1 MYSLSYSSIKY
12 VIIRNYMIFKRLFKI
27 SIFPNLIDPILYLI
41 GLGFGLSKFVGEVNG
56 ITYFTFISSGL
67 IAATA
72 MSASTAEATTNAFI
86 QMRVEKTYYAIAMT
100 PVNLQ
105 DIVIGQAIWA
115 GVRSVIFGSMFL
127 IIVSF
132 FGVIHSWTVILIPMV
147 LFVTGIIFGLLG
159 LTFTAL
165 APSRDYVNYYNV
177 LIIQPL
183 YMFSDTIFPLSNM
196 SSNVKFLGDFSP
208 LYHSANLCRGLLIG
222 NMDSFL
228 FHMLIL
234 LLFIIVLFYLPM
246 IAVNKKLI
254 Y

>member
-56 ITYFTFISSGL
+56 ITYFTFVSSGL

-208 LYHSANLCRGLLIG
+208 LY
-222 NMDSFL
+222 
-228 FHMLIL
+228 
-234 LLFIIVLFYLPM
+234 
-246 IAVNKKLI
+246 
-254 Y
+254 

>member
-1 MYSLSYSSIKY
+1 MYKLSYLSVKY
-12 VIIRNYMIFKRLFKI
+12 VIIRNYMSFKKLFKI
-27 SIFPNLIDPILYLI
+27 SIFPNLVDPILYLI
-41 GLGFGLSKFVGEVNG
+41 GLGFGLSKFVGEING
-56 ITYFTFISSGL
+56 MTYFTFVSSGL

-86 QMRVEKTYYAIAMT
+86 QMRIEKTYYAIAMT

-115 GVRSVIFGSMFL
+115 GVRSVIFGTMFL
-127 IIVSF
+127 ILVSF
-132 FGVIHSWTVILIPMV
+132 FGVVHSWTVILIPIV

-183 YMFSDTIFPLSNM
+183 YMFSDTFFPLSSM
-196 SSNVKFLGDFSP
+196 SSNIKFLGNFSP
-208 LYHSANLCRGLLIG
+208 LYHAANLCRGLLVG
-222 NMDSFL
+222 NMNNFL
-228 FHMLIL
+228 FHMLSLIL
-234 LLFIIVLFYLPM
+234 FVIVLFYLPM